1 MIDVSDAVDRELE
14 MELRRAENGGREVES
29 DVEEVGGV
37 LGPYLREGGWKEERE
52 GGQWKEM
59 LKRRKK
65 MRKVKKREEL
75 REEVARVQRGEV
87 SAVEVFEEK
96 MKRRVE
102 GKALRDAG
110 ERRKEEKRLRK
121 KEAWLKRMKEGKA
134 AAIAAKR
141 VAAEGVGGRMPPGC
155 APTGFGVAQGT
166 SSGVRCAPACKR
178 ESVVD
183 TLLGRVA
190 ALEERLEVQEVRE
203 KRRVSEAY
211 EEGMREGVR
220 VQGKKGEAVV
230 EELVQRSKQKVRR
243 LTWEL
248 EEEKRKGLLHRRSLE
263 GVGVKDRLTTLRG
276 SRLPRPVVLSAVE
289 TVVRAAPQWKDWQ
302 DKWEAAK
309 RKKDE
314 ADKVLKR
321 IEESTAEDD
330 RKWDVGEPKEQRVG
344 AERGA
349 RRPGPGRGAGR
360 GARGPGR
367 PIFGVGQTDVRL
379 GEPGVRVVR
388 DVE

>member
-1 MIDVSDAVDRELE
+1 MVDISDAVDRELE
-14 MELRRAENGGREVES
+14 MELRRAENGGREVGS

-52 GGQWKEM
+52 SGQWKEM

-65 MRKVKKREEL
+65 MRKVKRREEL

-141 VAAEGVGGRMPPGC
+141 VASEGVGGRMPPGC
-155 APTGFGVAQGT
+155 APTGFGVTQGT
-166 SSGVRCAPACKR
+166 SSGVRCSPSSKG

-211 EEGMREGVR
+211 EEGRSEGVR
-220 VQGKKGEAVV
+220 AQGKKGEAVV
-230 EELVQRSKQKVRR
+230 KELMQRSEQKVRR

-248 EEEKRKGLLHRRSLE
+248 EEEKRKGLLQRRSSE
-263 GVGVKDRLTTLRG
+263 GVRVKDRLMTVRG
-276 SRLPRPVVLSAVE
+276 SRLPRPVVVPAVK
-289 TVVRAAPQWKDWQ
+289 TVVRAAPQWKNWNEQ
-302 DKWEAAK
+302 WEAAK
-309 RKKDE
+309 TAKVE
-314 ADKVLKR
+314 AVKEMARCEVMK
-321 IEESTAEDD
+321 IQEEDGRWGVE
-330 RKWDVGEPKEQRVG
+330 VPKPQRAAG
-344 AERGA
+344 GGRGA
-349 RRPGPGRGAGR
+349 RRAGVFR
-360 GARGPGR
+360 N
-367 PIFGVGQTDVRL
+367 GQTDVRL
-379 GEPGVRVVR
+379 GTPGVRIVV
-388 DVE
+388 DKE